1 MKSTMQD
8 RELLVRDILRHGQ
21 RVYADSRVVRCA
33 DGPAARSLQS
43 FADIAGQAER
53 LAAALTRLGVQPGE
67 RVATLAWN
75 TPEHLVAY
83 LGVPSMGAV
92 LHTLNLRLH
101 RDQLGYIV
109 EHAAD
114 AVLLVDAALLD
125 VLAPLRD
132 RLGSVRHLV
141 VIGDA
146 PVPDLPGH
154 LTVHRWDELL
164 AAERPG
170 FVWPDLDEREAAA
183 LCYTTGTT
191 GDPKGVAYS
200 HRSIFLHTL
209 GVSASAGFAMH
220 DGDRVLP
227 IVPMFH
233 ANAWGWPYAAWL
245 AGSDLIMNGRLLHT
259 PDLARIINEEQPTAV
274 AAICTIWNSLVR
286 HGERHPLDLSGVRLA
301 GCGGATPPR
310 ALLQQLKDRY
320 GVRLKQGWGLTETSP
335 LATFAVPPHGTPDE
349 DEIGWLAKSG
359 RVMPCVEVRLIAQ
372 DGTEQPWD
380 GRSVG
385 ELELRGPWVTGSYYN
400 TSDAREKFHDGWL
413 RTGDLGV
420 IEPGGWVV
428 VSDRLK
434 DGIKSGGEWIS
445 TIELENAIIE
455 HPAVLEAIV
464 VGVPDPRWEER
475 PLACVSLVPGAET
488 GVDELREFLAGRVA
502 RWWVPERWCFVDA
515 VPKTSVG
522 KYDKRSVRA
531 MYAEGA
537 LEVRVP
543 RVPGGEERTASGS
556 PDAPQVSG
564 SPDAP
569 QTSGSPDAPQTS
581 GPLRE

>member
-8 RELLVRDILRHGQ
+8 RELLVRDLLAHGQ

-33 DGPAARSLQS
+33 DARNERSLQT
-43 FADIAGQAER
+43 FADIAAQAEQ
-53 LAAALTRLGVQPGE
+53 LAAALARLGVRIGE

-83 LGVPSMGAV
+83 LAVPSMGAV

-101 RDQLGYIV
+101 PDQLGYVV
-109 EHAAD
+109 EHAED
-114 AVLLVDAALLD
+114 SVLLVDSTLQDMLT
-125 VLAPLRD
+125 PLRD
-132 RLGSVRHLV
+132 RLGSVRHVV
-141 VIGDA
+141 VIGGA
-146 PVPDLPGH
+146 PEVDLPGH
-154 LTVHRWDELL
+154 IAVHRWDELL

-170 FVWPDLDEREAAA
+170 YAWPDLDEREAAA

-200 HRSIFLHTL
+200 HRSITLHTL
-209 GVSASAGFAMH
+209 GVSGGSGFAMH

-233 ANAWGWPYAAWL
+233 ANAWGWPYSAWL
-245 AGSDLIMNGRLLHT
+245 AGSDLIMNGRQLHT
-259 PDLARIINEEQPTAV
+259 PDLVRIINEERPTAV
-274 AAICTIWNSLVR
+274 AAICTIWNSLVH
-286 HGERHPLDLSGVRLA
+286 HGERHPLDLSSVRLA

-320 GVRLKQGWGLTETSP
+320 GVRLTQGWGLTETSP
-335 LATFAVPPHGTPDE
+335 LATFAVPPYGTPDE
-349 DEIGWLAKSG
+349 EEVGWLAKSG
-359 RVMPCVEVRLIAQ
+359 RVMPYVDVRLIAE

-380 GRSVG
+380 GTSVG
-385 ELELRGPWVTGSYYN
+385 ELELRGPWVTGSYHN
-400 TSDAREKFHDGWL
+400 TPDSPEKFHDGWL

-455 HPAVLEAIV
+455 HPAVLEAVV

-475 PLACVSLVPGAET
+475 PLVCVSLVPGAET
-488 GVDELREFLAGRVA
+488 DGDELREFLTGRVA
-502 RWWVPERWCFVDA
+502 RWWVPERWSFVDA

-522 KYDKRSVRA
+522 KYDKRAVRTL
-531 MYAEGA
+531 YAEGA
-537 LEVRVP
+537 LDVW
-543 RVPGGEERTASGS
+543 VPGPGDSEAQ
-556 PDAPQVSG
+556 AP
-564 SPDAP
+564 
-569 QTSGSPDAPQTS
+569 T
-581 GPLRE
+581 GPGTPRE

>member
-8 RELLVRDILRHGQ
+8 RELLVRDILAHGQ
-21 RVYADSRVVRCA
+21 RVYGESRVIRCS
-33 DGPAARSLQS
+33 DGPAARSSQS
-43 FADIAGQAER
+43 FADIARQAEQ
-53 LAAALTRLGVQPGE
+53 LAAALARLGVQLGE

-83 LGVPSMGAV
+83 LAVPSMGAV

-101 RDQLGYIV
+101 PDQLGYIV
-109 EHAAD
+109 EHAED
-114 AVLLVDAALLD
+114 TVLLVDATLLD
-125 VLAPLRD
+125 MLEPLRD
-132 RLGSVRHLV
+132 RLAGVRHVV
-141 VIGDA
+141 VIGEA
-146 PVPDLPGH
+146 PDPELPPH
-154 LTVHRWDELL
+154 IAVHRWDELL

-170 FVWPDLDEREAAA
+170 FTWPDLDEREAAA

-191 GDPKGVAYS
+191 GNPKGVAYS
-200 HRSIFLHTL
+200 HRSITLHTL
-209 GVSASAGFAMH
+209 GVSAGAGFAMH

-245 AGSDLIMNGRLLHT
+245 AGSDLIMNGRQLHT
-259 PDLARIINEEQPTAV
+259 PDLARIINEERPTAV
-274 AAICTIWNSLVR
+274 AAICTIWNSLVH
-286 HGERHPLDLSGVRLA
+286 HGEQHPLDLSAVRLA

-310 ALLQQLKDRY
+310 ALLKTLKDRY

-335 LATFAVPPHGTPDE
+335 LATFAVPPHDTPDE
-349 DEIGWLAKSG
+349 DEVDWLAKSG
-359 RVMPCVEVRLIAQ
+359 RVMPFVEVRLIAE
-372 DGTEQPWD
+372 DGSEQPWD
-380 GRSVG
+380 GTSVG
-385 ELELRGPWVTGSYYN
+385 ELELRGPWVTGSYFN
-400 TSDAREKFHDGWL
+400 TEDSPEKFHDGWL

-455 HPAVLEAIV
+455 HPAVLEAVV

-475 PLACVSLVPGAET
+475 PLACVSLVPGAGT
-488 GVDELREFLAGRVA
+488 GGDELRAFLAGRVA
-502 RWWVPERWCFVDA
+502 RWWIPERWSFVDA

-522 KYDKRSVRA
+522 KYDKRAVRA
-531 MYAEGA
+531 LYGDGA
-537 LEVRVP
+537 LDVWT
-543 RVPGGEERTASGS
+543 PGEPGASG
-556 PDAPQVSG
+556 D
-564 SPDAP
+564 
-569 QTSGSPDAPQTS
+569 
-581 GPLRE
+581 

>member
-8 RELLVRDILRHGQ
+8 RELLVRDILTHGQ
-21 RVYADSRVVRCA
+21 RVYGDSTVVRCA
-33 DGPAARSLQS
+33 DGPTARSLQT
-43 FADIAGQAER
+43 FADIARQAEQ
-53 LAAALTRLGVQPGE
+53 LASALARLGVQPGE

-83 LGVPSMGAV
+83 LAVPSMGAV

-101 RDQLGYIV
+101 PDQLGYIV
-109 EHAAD
+109 EHAED
-114 AVLLVDAALLD
+114 TVLLVDATLLD
-125 VLAPLRD
+125 LLVPLRD
-132 RLGSVRHLV
+132 RLDGVRHVV

-146 PVPDLPGH
+146 PEPDLPAH
-154 LTVHRWDELL
+154 LAVHRWDALL
-164 AAERPG
+164 AAEPPG
-170 FVWPDLDEREAAA
+170 YDWPDLGEREAAA

-191 GDPKGVAYS
+191 GRPKGVAYS
-200 HRSIFLHTL
+200 HRSIVLHTL
-209 GVSASAGFAMH
+209 GVSAGAGFAMH

-227 IVPMFH
+227 VVPMFH

-245 AGSDLIMNGRLLHT
+245 AGSDLIMNGRQLHT
-259 PDLARIINEEQPTAV
+259 PDLARVINEERPTAV
-274 AAICTIWNSLVR
+274 AAICTIWNSLVH
-286 HGERHPLDLSGVRLA
+286 HGEEHPLDLGAVRLA

-310 ALLQQLKDRY
+310 ALLARLKERY

-349 DEIGWLAKSG
+349 EEVQWLAKSG
-359 RVMPCVEVRLIAQ
+359 RVMPFVEVRLIAD

-380 GRSVG
+380 GTSVG
-385 ELELRGPWVTGSYYN
+385 ELELRGPWVTGSYLH
-400 TSDAREKFHDGWL
+400 TEESPEKFHDGWL

-455 HPAVLEAIV
+455 HPAVLEAVV

-475 PLACVSLVPGAET
+475 PLACVSLVPGADVD
-488 GVDELREFLAGRVA
+488 GDELRAFLGGRVA
-502 RWWVPERWCFVDA
+502 RWWIPERWSFLDA

-522 KYDKRSVRA
+522 KYDKRAVRSL
-531 MYAEGA
+531 YGDGA
-537 LEVRVP
+537 LDVWE
-543 RVPGGEERTASGS
+543 PGAARS
-556 PDAPQVSG
+556 
-564 SPDAP
+564 
-569 QTSGSPDAPQTS
+569 
-581 GPLRE
+581 

>member
-21 RVYADSRVVRCA
+21 RVYGDSTVVRCA
-33 DGPAARSLQS
+33 DGPTARSSQT
-43 FADIAGQAER
+43 FADIARQAEQ
-53 LAAALTRLGVQPGE
+53 LAAALARLGVRPGE

-83 LGVPSMGAV
+83 LAVPSMGAV

-101 RDQLGYIV
+101 PDQLGYIV
-109 EHAAD
+109 EHAED
-114 AVLLVDAALLD
+114 TVLLVDATLLD
-125 VLAPLRD
+125 LLVPLRD
-132 RLGSVRHLV
+132 RLDGVRHVV

-146 PVPDLPGH
+146 PEPDLPAH
-154 LTVHRWDELL
+154 LAVHRWDALL
-164 AAERPG
+164 AAEPPG
-170 FVWPDLDEREAAA
+170 YDWPDLGEREAAA

-191 GDPKGVAYS
+191 GRPKGVAYS
-200 HRSIFLHTL
+200 HRSIVLHTL
-209 GVSASAGFAMH
+209 GVSAGAGFAMH

-227 IVPMFH
+227 VVPMFH

-245 AGSDLIMNGRLLHT
+245 AGSDLIMNGRQLHT
-259 PDLARIINEEQPTAV
+259 PDLARIINEERPTAV
-274 AAICTIWNSLVR
+274 AAICTIWNSLVH
-286 HGERHPLDLSGVRLA
+286 HGEEHPLDLGAVRLA

-310 ALLQQLKDRY
+310 ALLARLKERY

-349 DEIGWLAKSG
+349 EEVQWLAKSG
-359 RVMPCVEVRLIAQ
+359 RVMPFVEVRLIAD

-380 GRSVG
+380 GTSVG
-385 ELELRGPWVTGSYYN
+385 ELELRGPWVTGSYLH
-400 TSDAREKFHDGWL
+400 TEESPEKFHDGWL

-455 HPAVLEAIV
+455 HPAVLEAVV

-475 PLACVSLVPGAET
+475 PLACVSLVPGADVD
-488 GVDELREFLAGRVA
+488 GDELRAFLGGRVA
-502 RWWVPERWCFVDA
+502 RWWIPERWSFLDA

-522 KYDKRSVRA
+522 KYDKRAVRSL
-531 MYAEGA
+531 YGDGA
-537 LEVRVP
+537 LDVWE
-543 RVPGGEERTASGS
+543 PGAARS
-556 PDAPQVSG
+556 
-564 SPDAP
+564 
-569 QTSGSPDAPQTS
+569 
-581 GPLRE
+581 